1 MSKNRT
7 NLETLMKKVGDMCN
21 VNYRFHKV
29 KAHQNPSGAFVMYNG
44 GPRIWN
50 FEWWK
55 RVPGNTLNRYGS
67 EFGRSKL
74 HVVPIPD
81 SISLKDDAIEH
92 VLFKSDFFKEAYGKS
107 ICSYDALTIVFDL
120 LGIDSLETM

>member
-7 NLETLMKKVGDMCN
+7 NLEALMKKVGDMCN

-29 KAHQNPSGAFVMYNG
+29 KAHQNSRGAFVMYS

-55 RVPGNTLNRYGS
+55 RVPGNPLNRYGS
-67 EFGRSKL
+67 EFYCSEL

-81 SISLKDDAIEH
+81 GISLKDDAIEY
-92 VLFKSDFFKEAYGKS
+92 VLFKSDFFKEAYGRS
-107 ICSYDALTIVFDL
+107 ICSYDALNIIFDL
-120 LGIDSLETM
+120 LRRDSLEIV